1 MNGKKNYM
9 IISKDSV
16 KEFVKIKH
24 PFMLNK
30 NIQQTRNEG
39 EHPQFDNIYKK
50 TYVNIIFNGEIN
62 TGHLLPNTENKMR
75 ISLSSFQFNIIQ

>member
-1 MNGKKNYM
+1 MECKGVSTLKKINVIYHTDRMNGKKNYM

-30 NIQQTRNEG
+30 NIQQTRNRRNVEVSQ
-39 EHPQFDNIYKK
+39 HNIDH
-50 TYVNIIFNGEIN
+50 I
-62 TGHLLPNTENKMR
+62 
-75 ISLSSFQFNIIQ
+75 

>member
-1 MNGKKNYM
+1 MNNWNLSLECKGVSTLKKINVIYHFDRMNGKKNYM

-30 NIQQTRNEG
+30 NTQQTRNRRNVKVSQ
-39 EHPQFDNIYKK
+39 HNI
-50 TYVNIIFNGEIN
+50 NHI
-62 TGHLLPNTENKMR
+62 
-75 ISLSSFQFNIIQ
+75 